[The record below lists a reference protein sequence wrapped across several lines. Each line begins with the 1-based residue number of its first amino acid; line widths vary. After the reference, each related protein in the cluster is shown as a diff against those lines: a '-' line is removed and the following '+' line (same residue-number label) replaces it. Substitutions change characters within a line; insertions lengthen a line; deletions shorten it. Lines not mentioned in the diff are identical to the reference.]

1 MLSWPI
7 VYLKLKQL
15 TIMSF
20 LEKPLIAKN
29 RVFANV
35 GYEFNGEKFDYTI
48 TYGGKKRLP
57 STALNPGE
65 YYSILKKNSEFNLQF
80 FFFLK
85 THQNSLNLTSLYTPL
100 FKVVQFR

>member
-57 STALNPGE
+57 STALNPVE
-65 YYSILKKNSEFNLQF
+65 YYSILKKHSELLIFNF
-80 FFFLK
+80 FSFSKHIK
-85 THQNSLNLTSLYTPL
+85 TP
-100 FKVVQFR
+100 